1 MIQWPGR
8 KKLWPGFF
16 CACKHPAPQ
25 TASTKTGVRCG
36 MGLKARPIQSGGTST
51 STSATV
57 ESALAKLR
65 ELGNERMRAQ
75 NRRNGAGENQFGVRL
90 GEIRTLAKAI
100 KIKHELAME
109 LWDTENVEARLLATL
124 GFNPKALSSKELDR
138 LVRGVT
144 FVQVAD
150 WLGAYVVKR
159 HADHEA
165 LRQEWMTS
173 DHPYAAR
180 AGWSLTSQRV
190 AKQAVAKQGAAKNSE
205 ALDLDALLDR
215 IESEMATAPA
225 LVQWT
230 MNFCLAEIGINF
242 ETHRGRA
249 LAIGE
254 ALGIYRDYPVSK
266 GCTSPFAPIWIH
278 EIVRRRG

>member
-1 MIQWPGR
+1 
-8 KKLWPGFF
+8 
-16 CACKHPAPQ
+16 
-25 TASTKTGVRCG
+25 
-36 MGLKARPIQSGGTST
+36 MGLKARPLQSRITST
-51 STSATV
+51 SSSATV
-57 ESALAKLR
+57 EGALAKLR

-90 GEIRTLAKAI
+90 GEIRTLAKAL
-100 KIKHELAME
+100 KINHELAME
-109 LWDTENVEARLLATL
+109 LWETKNIEARLLATL
-124 GFNPKALSSKELDR
+124 GMDPKALSAKEMDR
-138 LVRGVT
+138 LVRSTT

-159 HADHEA
+159 HPEHEA
-165 LRQEWMTS
+165 LRQEWMAS
-173 DHPYAAR
+173 EHPYAAR
-180 AGWSLTSQRV
+180 AGWSLTSKRV
-190 AKQAVAKQGAAKNSE
+190 AKDGAAKQGAAKQEAAKQGAAKQRDANNSDANNSE
-205 ALDLDALLDR
+205 PLDLDALLGR

-242 ETHRGRA
+242 DAHRERA

-254 ALGIYRDYPVSK
+254 SLGIYRDYPVSK
-266 GCTSPFAPIWIH
+266 GCTSPFAPIWIN